1 VIALWGAAHPIGRVG
16 RIEDVGAMV
25 AFLAGPRATFCTG
38 GEYKVDGGLLAKI
51 GVVLPD

>member
-1 VIALWGAAHPIGRVG
+1 MI
-16 RIEDVGAMV
+16 
-25 AFLAGPRATFCTG
+25 AFLAGPRAAFCTG

>member
-1 VIALWGAAHPIGRVG
+1 MEPARPRHHPKRGQGSRG
-16 RIEDVGAMV
+16 PGQKD
-25 AFLAGPRATFCTG
+25 FLAGPRAAFCTG